1 MKLKFSL
8 VIKIF
13 ISTLFITLI
22 GVACSMFGLLRIEH
36 VTKQSE
42 SIRDVYLIRYS
53 NTHKV
58 AENSLKI
65 VSDIGEYVITND
77 HEYWDDFT
85 TLSESTLTILQQQ
98 YEEALTKEG
107 KNLIQEVTDLYQTY
121 INYANNDLYP
131 AIQKGNEAEIL
142 ALMKTKMNPAANAL
156 DVKLT
161 EYKTYRE
168 NQINNII
175 EQSTLLAENTQ
186 QLMIVFIILLLIISV
201 FLSLLN
207 GLLISRPIKR
217 MQEQLKLA
225 EEENDLTLN
234 VSIKGRDE
242 VGEMASA
249 LNSFLSK
256 IRSSFTEVHVEATQ
270 VDHAVDQVKD
280 NIAHLNHFIEDIAST
295 TEELSAGMEETAAS
309 SEEINTTISDMNA
322 AIQSIA
328 HKAQN
333 GSEVAN
339 EISDRA
345 GKLKEDFSLSQQVA
359 LEILQ
364 EVKTKLEIALED
376 SKEVEKIN
384 ILANSILEI
393 TSQTN
398 LLSLNAAIEAARA
411 GEAGKGFA
419 VVANEIGKLAVDSA
433 NTVNQIQS
441 ISELV
446 RSSVNNLATNANELL
461 KYVSTNVH
469 EDYQKMLSA
478 TDSYNK
484 DAKYVEEL
492 VADLSATTQ
501 ELLASVDNITSSVD
515 GVAQATNEG
524 ALGTSN
530 IAAKTEESVAESTK
544 VMSET
549 DKVEES
555 VDKLIQSIAQFKI

>member
-13 ISTLFITLI
+13 ISTLFIALI

-42 SIRDVYLIRYS
+42 SIRDFYLIRYS

-65 VSDIGEYVITND
+65 ISDIGEYVITND
-77 HEYWDDFT
+77 QKYWEDYT
-85 TLSESTLTILQQQ
+85 ALSESTLTILQQQ

-107 KNLIQEVTDLYQTY
+107 KELIQEVTDLFQTY
-121 INYANNDLYP
+121 INYANKDLYP

-142 ALMKTKMNPAANAL
+142 SLMKNEMNPAADAL
-156 DVKLT
+156 DDILT

-168 NQINNII
+168 NQINNVIS
-175 EQSTLLAENTQ
+175 QSTSLAENTQ
-186 QLMIVFIILLLIISV
+186 QLMIVFITLLIVISV
-201 FLSLLN
+201 SLSLLN

-217 MQEQLKLA
+217 MKEQLKLA

-234 VSIKGRDE
+234 IQVKSRDE
-242 VGEMASA
+242 VGDMADA
-249 LNSFLSK
+249 LNSFLAK
-256 IRSSFTEVHVEATQ
+256 IRSSFTEVHGEAKQ
-270 VDHAVDQVKD
+270 VDHAVVQVKD

-345 GKLKEDFSLSQQVA
+345 GKLKETFSISQQEA

-364 EVKTKLEIALED
+364 EVKSKLEIALED

-398 LLSLNAAIEAARA
+398 LLSLNASIEAARA

-433 NTVNQIQS
+433 NTVNQIQT

-446 RSSVNNLATNANELL
+446 RSSVNNLAVNANELL
-461 KYVSTNVH
+461 KYVSTNVR

-478 TDSYNK
+478 TDSYHQ
-484 DAKYVEEL
+484 DATYVEEL

-501 ELLASVDNITSSVD
+501 ELLASVDNIASSVD

-524 ALGTSN
+524 ALGTAN
-530 IAAKTEESVAESTK
+530 IATKTEESVAESTK
-544 VMSET
+544 VVSET

-555 VDKLIQSIAQFKI
+555 VDKLIQSIAKFKL